1 MIDFL
6 WARPELTG
14 VISIMIKHEEDLIL
28 IKNVDQQTIDNVQNV
43 GMTVSQ
49 GERNGRQDAVVRQMY
64 PAMGAMRVA
73 A

>member
-1 MIDFL
+1 MRKD
-6 WARPELTG
+6 
-14 VISIMIKHEEDLIL
+14 VIL
-28 IKNVDQQTIDNVQNV
+28 IKNVYSTIIDNDTIV

-49 GERNGRQDAVVRQMY
+49 GERNGRQDAVVREMY